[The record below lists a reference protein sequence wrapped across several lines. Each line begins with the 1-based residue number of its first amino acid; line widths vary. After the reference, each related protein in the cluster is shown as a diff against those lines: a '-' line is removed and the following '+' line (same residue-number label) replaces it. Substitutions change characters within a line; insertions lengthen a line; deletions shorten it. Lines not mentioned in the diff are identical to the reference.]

1 MDKKILNTILVFLL
15 FFSIALVSL
24 FVTIRLFWSINLFPG
39 WLLEWLLWA
48 YGVLIFCLATT
59 YALKQTGKV
68 KTYHIASMI
77 KTTKFIPWL
86 DKLMIFGRLID
97 AFARIGLI
105 FGFGA
110 FAVDYMYGRHQ
121 RFFIRIPLFAL
132 SAGILYLIYDR
143 FFLLMLSNPFI
154 SEYALHLSLSFSFF
168 GFAGFIVFSLF
179 GYAIYIMTNVAQ
191 GTGGQV
197 CPGVAPLIPGV
208 KMPNMP
214 IVVPLHGWLSLLII
228 LVLHEGMHG
237 VVLRRVGLKIK
248 SGGLLLIG
256 LFPIGAFVEPDEEE
270 MKKAEPIKAL
280 KVFAA
285 GPMANLF
292 TMFAVLVFVFIFLF
306 AIQKPLVDPWIN
318 EIKAEGYEGIVVSS
332 VEEEFDFCGD
342 ILAGPAFG
350 KLEEGMLL
358 HEVNGR
364 KISSAAQAAAIIS
377 RFKSEEFTMTMEK
390 EDATLETFT
399 IKPEGKL
406 NYLGFQIRDK
416 QKDDYTPPEEFEL
429 YKAVAS
435 PFNSFIN
442 WFFIL
447 SFLVAIVNFLPLE
460 PFDGGRIL
468 KIMVLPYI
476 GFLNLTDEEAEKSIR
491 RVSLAV
497 IVLLLVINALPMIL

>member
-1 MDKKILNTILVFLL
+1 MFENITQIIPEWILWVFA
-15 FFSIALVSL
+15 F
-24 FVTIRLFWSINLFPG
+24 
-39 WLLEWLLWA
+39 
-48 YGVLIFCLATT
+48 LIFCLVTT
-59 YALKQTGKV
+59 YILKRSGKA
-68 KTYHIASMI
+68 KTYYIASMI

-86 DKLMIFGRLID
+86 DKFMVFGRLID
-97 AFARIGLI
+97 AFARIGLV

-110 FAVDYMYGRHQ
+110 FAVDYMYGRG
-121 RFFIRIPLFAL
+121 RKIWIRLPLFL
-132 SAGILYLIYDR
+132 ISAGILYFIYEN

-154 SEYALHLSLSFSFF
+154 SEYALHLSLSFAFF

-208 KMPNMP
+208 EIPNMP
-214 IVVPLHGWLSLLII
+214 VVVPLHGWLSLLII
-228 LVLHEGMHG
+228 LILHEGMHG

-248 SGGLLLIG
+248 SGGLLLLGI
-256 LFPIGAFVEPDEEE
+256 LPIGAFVEPDEEE
-270 MKKAEPIKAL
+270 VKKAEPIKAL

-292 TMFAVLVFVFIFLF
+292 TMFAVLVLVLVFLI
-306 AIQKPLVDPWIN
+306 AIQKPMIDPWLN

-342 ILAGPAFG
+342 ILKAPAFG

-358 HEVNGR
+358 REVNGQ
-364 KISSAAQAAAIIS
+364 KVSSATQAATIIS
-377 RFKSEEFTMTMEK
+377 RFKTEEFTLTMEK
-390 EDATLETFT
+390 EDGTTEIFN

-406 NYLGFQIRDK
+406 NYLGFQIKDK
-416 QKDDYTPPEEFEL
+416 QNEDYIPPEDFEL

-435 PFNSFIN
+435 PLNSFIN

-476 GFLNLTDEEAEKSIR
+476 GFLNLSDEDADKAIR
-491 RVSLAV
+491 RVSLAI
-497 IVLLLVINALPMIL
+497 IVLLLLINALPLFL